1 MRNYESLYIIHPE
14 VVGDELT
21 AMEEKFQKVLT
32 DQAAEINKLDNWGV
46 RKLAYP
52 IQKVERG
59 CYVQT
64 LFSAEPEVIA
74 EFERRLRLD
83 EKILRFLTVRFDGE
97 FPVVA
102 EVEPVAEVA
111 EAPAAEVTKAPAAE
125 VAEAP
130 AAEVAE
136 APAAEE
142 SSAKEDTAPTAE

>member
-21 AMEEKFQKVLT
+21 AMVEKFQKVLT
-32 DQAAEINKLDNWGV
+32 DQAAEIYKLDNWGV

-52 IQKVERG
+52 IQKLERG

-83 EKILRFLTVRFDGE
+83 EKILRFLTVRFEEE
-97 FPVVA
+97 FPAVVEA
-102 EVEPVAEVA
+102 EPTVED
-111 EAPAAEVTKAPAAE
+111 K
-125 VAEAP
+125 
-130 AAEVAE
+130 E

-142 SSAKEDTAPTAE
+142 KSASEDAVSTTEEK